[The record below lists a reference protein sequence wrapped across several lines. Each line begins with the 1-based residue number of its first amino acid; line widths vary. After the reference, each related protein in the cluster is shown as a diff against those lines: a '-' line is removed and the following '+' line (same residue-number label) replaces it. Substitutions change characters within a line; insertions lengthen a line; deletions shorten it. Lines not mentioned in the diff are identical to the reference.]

1 MAIIMNEA
9 WNKPTVC
16 SQFSQ
21 LVHNFLGFEKVDEE
35 SKEVFGDLVTL
46 SEKVELDL
54 QKDDLTELMAVQRE
68 ELTNDD
74 LMELE
79 AQRKGEER
87 QEKEVTEEPKRA
99 MVQEAARAFS
109 FFEEV
114 VLVFEAQVPFW
125 IQNGTQR
132 LQEPSECSPVLPCHL
147 W

>member
-1 MAIIMNEA
+1 M
-9 WNKPTVC
+9 
-16 SQFSQ
+16 
-21 LVHNFLGFEKVDEE
+21 DEE
-35 SKEVFGDLVTL
+35 SKEVFGNLVTL

-114 VLVFEAQVPFW
+114 VLVFEAQVPF
-125 IQNGTQR
+125 
-132 LQEPSECSPVLPCHL
+132 
-147 W
+147 